1 MKRILNILLL
11 LVLLCGCSINNDKS
25 DVLPEA
31 SEISSSE
38 AIASESSVVSSDN
51 ESDAASSETE
61 VKKEIPLYTQM
72 NELATLDHNMR
83 DYTFGAQIQHGE
95 DIVEWDNP
103 GITLYK
109 ADGEIL
115 FFGFASFMI
124 ESGNETVDSAFYIS
138 IDGSRKFYQDENEM
152 FFLFDGVGYNNV
164 MTCNIFKF
172 DFVTNS
178 LQGYRRYQGYN
189 GDDCFV
195 QKERIIYI
203 YSKDPNS
210 SNVEIR
216 MAVID
221 RETMK
226 ELHNMTVLE
235 YQMDDPAIRNIGI
248 AMLDDN
254 TILLTYIYNGEQI
267 SKEIDIS

>member
-1 MKRILNILLL
+1 MKRILNILLP

-38 AIASESSVVSSDN
+38 AIVSESSVVSSDN
-51 ESDAASSETE
+51 ESDAASSEIE
-61 VKKEIPLYTQM
+61 VKKEIPIYAQMDELVILGTYNTQIV
-72 NELATLDHNMR
+72 
-83 DYTFGAQIQHGE
+83 QIQHGDE
-95 DIVEWDNP
+95 IVEWSNP
-103 GITLYK
+103 GFTLYK
-109 ADGEIL
+109 AEGKTLYFD
-115 FFGFASFMI
+115 FPSYMI
-124 ESGNETVDSAFYIS
+124 ESGNDTLDSAFYVS
-138 IDGSRKFYQDENEM
+138 NTKWFYQDENEI
-152 FFLFDGVGYNNV
+152 FFFFNGVGYYNV
-164 MTCNIFKF
+164 ISCNIFKF
-172 DFVTNS
+172 DFDTQS

-189 GDDCFV
+189 GYDCFV

-226 ELHNMTVLE
+226 ELCNMTVLE
-235 YQMDDPAIRNIGI
+235 YQMDDPAIRNVEI

-254 TILLTYIYNGEQI
+254 TILLTYTNNGEQI
-267 SKEIDIS
+267 SKEIAIG